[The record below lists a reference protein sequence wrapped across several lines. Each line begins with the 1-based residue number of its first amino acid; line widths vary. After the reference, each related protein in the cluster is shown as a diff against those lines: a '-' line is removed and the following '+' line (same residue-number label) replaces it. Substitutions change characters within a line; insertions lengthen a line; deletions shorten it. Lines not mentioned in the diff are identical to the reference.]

1 MRTHLAHPV
10 EIIAASFSFWFPF
23 WFPLLLLSLLTFAA
37 HSSLLTFHCSPH
49 ILLSPPT
56 RHDPNVSHLVT
67 LAVIRDQSGL
77 VVVVVMVVIII
88 VMTCISNRAQHDTD
102 VNDTILQT
110 KSSSLSSSSSSSR
123 HSHPSTHST
132 HNTIQEHHTH
142 ANQTQTH
149 TNPNMKKA
157 PATLLGTVLR
167 TRNQMTSEAKHGE
180 SLRER
185 SL

>member
-10 EIIAASFSFWFPF
+10 EIIAASFPFSFPF

-77 VVVVVMVVIII
+77 VVVVVMVII
-88 VMTCISNRAQHDTD
+88 MTCISNRAQHDTD

-110 KSSSLSSSSSSSR
+110 KSSSLSSSSSSR

-132 HNTIQEHHTH
+132 HNTIQEHHTP
-142 ANQTQTH
+142 NQTQTKP
-149 TNPNMKKA
+149 TP
-157 PATLLGTVLR
+157 TQT
-167 TRNQMTSEAKHGE
+167 
-180 SLRER
+180 
-185 SL
+185 